1 MPPVIITVRNNGPYF
16 ISPDQVSEV
25 QLIDHEGKPIPIP
38 GKSITL
44 CRCGASTTK
53 PFCDRSHS
61 RIGFKGAE
69 AAQAAYDAANQTAD
83 AAAIPTPSSQADGAE
98 TPAPTGTTPSGTG
111 QGGAQG

>member
-69 AAQAAYDAANQTAD
+69 AAQAAYDAAKQPTDPPAT
-83 AAAIPTPSSQADGAE
+83 PTPSSQADGAE
-98 TPAPTGTTPSGTG
+98 TPAAPGSTPNGS
-111 QGGAQG
+111 AQA